1 MTYRLQYSASEH
13 QSLLASAL
21 ESWSRE
27 DKDLRLISKEGH
39 VIYTSC
45 RMFALSSPA
54 LAPLLSPWGQAAH
67 LSSTPSPTISLP
79 FASPVISALVSL
91 LSVGTAQI
99 DSTLR
104 TEAES
109 AAALLGLSEFSLKSL
124 PALKPTLKGAPLS
137 IQPVSVKSEAQAR
150 ESRPQTEAAC
160 DLCPKI
166 FSSKKHLKR
175 HQDMKHPAEMNLR
188 KPLLNKGRLENVPSE
203 VGDVFKC
210 QVCDKNFTSEE
221 KLERHGKEHLKGGAV
236 LPFPCEKCDKS
247 FITRKRLKKHMRSHM
262 DLTHQ
267 CDVCEK
273 SFQNAGILS
282 LHKNIHL
289 DQKPFKCEVCD
300 KDFSQKG
307 NLKTHMMKH
316 HGQELSDS
324 IVISGEPI
332 IEETVSQNGDL

>member
-1 MTYRLQYSASEH
+1 MFLQHNRFVRVLFE
-13 QSLLASAL
+13 
-21 ESWSRE
+21 
-27 DKDLRLISKEGH
+27 I
-39 VIYTSC
+39 
-45 RMFALSSPA
+45 P
-54 LAPLLSPWGQAAH
+54 
-67 LSSTPSPTISLP
+67 
-79 FASPVISALVSL
+79 ASPEADIEGCCSTNYPACIGQVRGDSFLPKMPFYTKVSYTQT
-91 LSVGTAQI
+91 VQ
-99 DSTLR
+99 
-104 TEAES
+104 
-109 AAALLGLSEFSLKSL
+109 
-124 PALKPTLKGAPLS
+124 
-137 IQPVSVKSEAQAR
+137 AQAR

-175 HQDMKHPAEMNLR
+175 HQDMKHPAEMSLR
-188 KPLLNKGRLENVPSE
+188 KPLLNKGRLESVPSE

-247 FITRKRLKKHMRSHM
+247 FISRKRLKKHMRSHM

-289 DQKPFKCEVCD
+289 DQKPFKCESCD

-324 IVISGEPI
+324 IVVSGEPI
-332 IEETVSQNGDL
+332 IEETVSHNGDI